1 MDRNSA
7 TGRFVASAT
16 SRPVAAVADRLC
28 LERMD
33 LYAVQ
38 NCTMSS
44 FFLSCAMSVIFITLN
59 SFVHMPESVRR
70 IFISFTRFPC
80 SLFAMCRHAR
90 LAP

>member
-1 MDRNSA
+1 MELNSKNIKKILLIILIGSVFF
-7 TGRFVASAT
+7 T
-16 SRPVAAVADRLC
+16 
-28 LERMD
+28 
-33 LYAVQ
+33 AVQ